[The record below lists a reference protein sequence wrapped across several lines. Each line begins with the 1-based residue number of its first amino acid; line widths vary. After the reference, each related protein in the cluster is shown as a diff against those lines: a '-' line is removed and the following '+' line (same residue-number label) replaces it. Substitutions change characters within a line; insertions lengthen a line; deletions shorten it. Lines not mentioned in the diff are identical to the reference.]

1 MLTGTLH
8 AAAMCRHPHSGV
20 ITKEDEYI
28 TLTQDSYSKLSK
40 MIISY
45 LIDLRFLKS
54 RLEIILKLLHKHEPH
69 LELFD
74 IYELTL
80 NKLFANEN
88 EKILLRY
95 FEKQLLQ
102 SLGYGISLDYDTKTG
117 SLIDPSIDY
126 YYKIES
132 GPSLDFITP
141 NEGMKISGKTL
152 FELNN
157 ETLSDNKNINE
168 AKNLL
173 GMILRKYIN
182 QPLESKKLYK
192 SYTQIKNNLTN

>member
-1 MLTGTLH
+1 M
-8 AAAMCRHPHSGV
+8 
-20 ITKEDEYI
+20 
-28 TLTQDSYSKLSK
+28 
-40 MIISY
+40 
-45 LIDLRFLKS
+45 
-54 RLEIILKLLHKHEPH
+54 
-69 LELFD
+69 
-74 IYELTL
+74 
-80 NKLFANEN
+80 
-88 EKILLRY
+88 RY

-117 SLIDPSIDY
+117 SLIDTSVDY
-126 YYKIES
+126 YYNIES